1 MDINAQYRVPYI
13 PRNAKVERKY
23 TVGYCYE
30 KNCRK
35 AKRNRI
41 IDKVLVGLIIVL
53 VLAIVACLVND
64 FVIQPRIR
72 EAEFQQD
79 MRDRQML
86 DRLLTSYRDGVHH
99 HLRKGET
106 LPGISKLMYYQLS
119 EYNGVEY
126 VVMAT
131 YSGWIYAGPVSEYT
145 YLNGIQLL
153 DQHQCNQ
160 WLRCR
165 YQGRLWPAL

>member
-23 TVGYCYE
+23 TVGYNYE

-35 AKRNRI
+35 ARRSRI

-53 VLAIVACLVND
+53 VLALAIGLVND
-64 FVIQPRIR
+64 FVIQPHIR
-72 EAEFQQD
+72 EIEFQQD
-79 MRDRQML
+79 LRDRQML

-99 HLRKGET
+99 RLREGET
-106 LPGISKLMYYQLS
+106 LPGISKLMYYQLD
-119 EYNGVEY
+119 EVNGVEY

-131 YSGWIYAGPVSEYT
+131 YSGWIYAGPVNEYS
-145 YLNGIQLL
+145 YLNGIHLL
-153 DQHQCNQ
+153 DQHQFDDLLGKNDK
-160 WLRCR
+160 
-165 YQGRLWPAL
+165 